1 MIKGWSRGDQRVIR
15 GWSRGDKRSA
25 TCIPTQV
32 GEVPMWHCTHTLSL
46 LISYVTKVRF
56 TYHIENIF
64 GQGSNCFTRPFVIT
78 NEG

>member
-1 MIKGWSRGDQRVIR
+1 MIR

-32 GEVPMWHCTHTLSL
+32 GEVPMLHCTHTLSL
-46 LISYVTKVRF
+46 LISYNVTKVRF